1 MEYLNKKLKKIIS
14 FFVVIFIIVLVV
26 TIICLLMLKY
36 EVEGENNMPFELS
49 QMVVVSTAEGI
60 DTEGENTWNF
70 ELVQNNDIYIN
81 IAKNKNYKQTEIIK
95 NITIDNFVINS
106 QPVEGNLVIYRPSS
120 DENKTYE
127 YKEEYIVSDSLT
139 YKGEETTNLK
149 ELNLANQGGVISL
162 RYTIENLRNI
172 FIRGCRNNT

>member
-1 MEYLNKKLKKIIS
+1 MRDEKVEY
-14 FFVVIFIIVLVV
+14 VVF
-26 TIICLLMLKY
+26 Y
-36 EVEGENNMPFELS
+36 EAEHFER
-49 QMVVVSTAEGI
+49 I
-60 DTEGENTWNF
+60 
-70 ELVQNNDIYIN
+70 
-81 IAKNKNYKQTEIIK
+81 
-95 NITIDNFVINS
+95 
-106 QPVEGNLVIYRPSS
+106 
-120 DENKTYE
+120 KTYE